1 MKFLKRRNRKT
12 FNYIVRG
19 EPMPLAKVTETEGP
33 KVWDAYKAARFKYIQ
48 TIKNLHDHYFIN
60 CCFEEGSINR
70 RQYVDGP
77 IKLEATFYMKLHELP
92 KRKDESEEDRK
103 KREEK
108 HNKKIHTHAPP
119 IFSLFNFL
127 DHALQGVL
135 YKKDCT
141 IASVKLKKIYD
152 KEPRTEIKITRLKK

>member
-1 MKFLKRRNRKT
+1 MKFLKKPYQKVFKYT
-12 FNYIVRG
+12 VPG
-19 EPMPLAKVTETEGP
+19 EPMPLAKVTLSEGP
-33 KVWDAYKAARFKYIQ
+33 KMWDAYKQARFHYIQ
-48 TIKNLHDHYFIN
+48 TIKNLHDKYFLN
-60 CCFEEGSINR
+60 CTFEEGAINR

-92 KRKDESEEDRK
+92 KKKDESEEDRK

-108 HNKKIHTHAPP
+108 HNKKMHTKAPP
-119 IFSLFNFL
+119 VFSLFNFL

-141 IASVKLKKIYD
+141 IANVKLKKIYD
-152 KEPRTEIKITRLKK
+152 KEPRTEIKITRLK